1 MIEDFDYNNTNYPT
15 AKVADVFPFELSEN
29 LGHTWIFDLDG
40 TIVEVNAPPYEDD
53 KLLPGVKEMWE
64 KIPKEDYI
72 IIMTARP
79 KDIQD
84 QTLEFLT
91 DNGLHYHLAVF
102 GVHHGERIVVNDNK
116 PGGLQTAIAWNVK
129 RNKGYD
135 KVGI

>member
-1 MIEDFDYNNTNYPT
+1 MIEDFDYDRASYPT
-15 AKVADVFPFELSEN
+15 KKVADVFPFELSEN

-40 TIVEVNAPPYEDD
+40 TIIEVNAPPYKDD
-53 KLLPGVKEMWE
+53 KLLPGVKEMWSQ
-64 KIPKEDYI
+64 IPKEDLI

-79 KDIQD
+79 KEIEE
-84 QTLEFLT
+84 QTLEFIR
-91 DNGLHYHLAVF
+91 DNGLHYHLAIF

-116 PGGLQTAIAWNVK
+116 PGGLETAIAWNVK

>member
-1 MIEDFDYNNTNYPT
+1 MIESFDYDKASYPT
-15 AKVADVFPFELSEN
+15 SKVADVFPFELSEN
-29 LGHTWIFDLDG
+29 LGHTWIVDLDG
-40 TIVEVNAPPYEDD
+40 TILEVNAPPYTDD
-53 KLLPGVKEMWE
+53 KLLPGVKEMWAQ
-64 KIPKEDYI
+64 IPKDDFI

-79 KDIQD
+79 KDIQE
-84 QTLEFLT
+84 QTLKFIQ
-91 DNGLHYHLAVF
+91 DNDLHYHLAVF